1 LLEGDPEAPFT
12 GKLISAQW
20 DPWREPSFRRR
31 LAEEQDLATLRR
43 IDDQLFTAIGER
55 VSS

>member
-20 DPWREPSFRRR
+20 DGWHEAAFRRR
-31 LAEEQDLATLRR
+31 LASEHDLATLRR
-43 IDDQLFTAIGER
+43 IDDMLFTATAER
-55 VSS
+55 RSA